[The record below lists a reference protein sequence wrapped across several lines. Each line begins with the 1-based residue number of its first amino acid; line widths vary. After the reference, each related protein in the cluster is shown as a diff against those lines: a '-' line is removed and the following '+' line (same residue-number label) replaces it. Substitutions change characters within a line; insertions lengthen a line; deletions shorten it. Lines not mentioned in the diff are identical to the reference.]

1 MMTSTRK
8 PNAAATAAS
17 AADAAT
23 GGLPEIT
30 HEVEYVNRPVTD
42 VKVIVNVPEGV
53 DPNAIRAAIVMEGVT
68 VEMPTRRP
76 LEVRLPFNVDGDL
89 ATAEYVTTTRV
100 LTISAP
106 YKSYEDVVREYEER
120 VGKEAA
126 KVKLDSSFLEL

>member
-1 MMTSTRK
+1 
-8 PNAAATAAS
+8 
-17 AADAAT
+17 
-23 GGLPEIT
+23 
-30 HEVEYVNRPVTD
+30 VNRPVTD